1 LLKIIPVDDA
11 EEPYRAPDL
20 IWDGIVGDLAI
31 NPLTHPDAPGDL
43 RAEQGLATQVL
54 IHLMTDAR
62 VEQSELRD
70 GDDNRGWFGDSFDVM
85 DGEQPIGSRL
95 WLLRRSALTD
105 GIEIEAQDYAR
116 EALQPLLSQSAVAR
130 IDVIATADRS
140 NSRLDLTVTIYGR
153 NGEVAFDQKYALLWR
168 QIDGVDNPLA
178 G

>member
-1 LLKIIPVDDA
+1 MLKIIPVDDA

-62 VEQSELRD
+62 VETSELRD

-130 IDVIATADRS
+130 IDVAAVADRA

-153 NGEVAFDQKYALLWR
+153 NGDVTFDKKFELLWR